1 MECWA
6 GSIQFLRTIE
16 FGKQLPLSF
25 CLFVSHLIL
34 CFPILFSSALS
45 VSSSSCQYSLSLSH
59 PILCFPILFSS
70 VLSVSS
76 SSCQYS
82 LSLSHPIL
90 CFPFFFSS
98 ALSVSSSFCK
108 YYLSVYLF
116 NIISQLNNAEIALSA
131 APCLSVRKELKI
143 HLTDCSFYVTI
154 WALFGSV

>member
-34 CFPILFSSALS
+34 CFSFLFSSALS

-59 PILCFPILFSS
+59 LILCFPILFSS